1 MTSRATGERTDGA
14 TENGA
19 RSKRITKL
27 TRKALQN
34 AIEGKQKLIL
44 KSRKEL
50 LSVMLSVEQL
60 SDDSQIE
67 SLARQLSA
75 ASEEFGRLL
84 QDLFALYEQDTDG
97 EYLEE
102 AHLNEENETL
112 KRALILIDRLKNRIV
127 RKSNKLLETQSVCSR
142 QSLRHSSVS
151 KTSSAIA
158 RLQALADAKAARE
171 EAQYTRLI
179 AEKEL
184 ERKTRDAETQRI
196 QQQEKAEFEKEMSIL
211 GADRKAAIANAKL
224 KVYEEALLEEEL
236 GKAFESPELDI
247 PKIKAEERT
256 SQWVHSSPTLDPP
269 LTRNL
274 SRAERT
280 REPPSQEQTKPLSPS
295 GPKLNTSEKTT
306 RLPQPHVRGP
316 DLPDRRFANHNR
328 GMQENTVFNRQPLL
342 SSTPL
347 KDITGSQLIDSLAA
361 VNQQIVAS
369 LARQNLPKCQPDV

>member
-1 MTSRATGERTDGA
+1 
-14 TENGA
+14 
-19 RSKRITKL
+19 
-27 TRKALQN
+27 
-34 AIEGKQKLIL
+34 
-44 KSRKEL
+44 
-50 LSVMLSVEQL
+50 MLSVEQL

-84 QDLFALYEQDTDG
+84 QGLFALYEQDTDG

-112 KRALILIDRLKNRIV
+112 KRALILIGRLKNRIV

-151 KTSSAIA
+151 KTSSTIA
-158 RLQALADAKAARE
+158 RLQALANAKAARE
-171 EAQYTRLI
+171 EAQDTRLI

-196 QQQEKAEFEKEMSIL
+196 QQQEKAEFKKEMSIL

-295 GPKLNTSEKTT
+295 GPKLNTSEKNNSPATT
-306 RLPQPHVRGP
+306 PHSRPRSTRSSICEPQSRDTTKYCLQSATTLIFNPVERYHRKP
-316 DLPDRRFANHNR
+316 TNR
-328 GMQENTVFNRQPLL
+328 
-342 SSTPL
+342 
-347 KDITGSQLIDSLAA
+347 
-361 VNQQIVAS
+361 
-369 LARQNLPKCQPDV
+369 LARRRKSANSRKLG